1 MYFSKYSL
9 LINRI
14 KFWKNKKDF
23 YKYLYT
29 QPESVERNNFQTDL
43 DEYKDIPKLS
53 QSESNSIEDK
63 QKEDM

>member
-1 MYFSKYSL
+1 M
-9 LINRI
+9 INRI

-43 DEYKDIPKLS
+43 DEYNDIPKLS
-53 QSESNSIEDK
+53 QTESNSIAGLLTEK
-63 QKEDM
+63 GVAFLKR